1 VSKLG
6 KWLFAWAFHNF
17 LGHKGQPD
25 LSDPFTRDI
34 RIPLIGQA
42 QGEVL
47 EIGAGDGGN
56 LPFYNGNAQ
65 VTLLEPNPYMIHYLN
80 EACGR
85 SDNVCIRVVE
95 GFGETLPF
103 PDASFDTVIT
113 AHVLC
118 SVSDQAQVLTEIRR
132 VLRPGGRFLFVEH
145 VAAHPGSGTYRWQRA
160 VNPLWRRVGDG
171 CHLTHDTGAMIEAA
185 GFAHTQIERFDAPF
199 PNLVSPHVS
208 GWAEA

>member
-1 VSKLG
+1 MSKPG
-6 KWLFAWAFHNF
+6 KWLFAWFYHNF

-34 RIPLIGQA
+34 RIPLIQQA
-42 QGEVL
+42 QGDVL

-56 LPFYNGNAQ
+56 LPFYTGDVQ
-65 VTLLEPNPYMIHYLN
+65 VTLIEPNPYMIHYLDN
-80 EACGR
+80 ACSR
-85 SDNVCIRVVE
+85 SDNACIKVIE
-95 GFGETLPF
+95 GFGEKLPF

-113 AHVLC
+113 THVLC
-118 SVSDQAQVLTEIRR
+118 SVSDQARVLAEVRR
-132 VLRPGGRFLFVEH
+132 VLRPGGRFLFIEH

-171 CHLTHDTGAMIEAA
+171 CHLTRDTGAMIEAA
-185 GFAHTQIERFDAPF
+185 GFSRTSVERFDVSGPD
-199 PNLVSPHVS
+199 LVRSHIS